1 MHRAFTKID
10 GTGCLTYLM
19 EGCLVRKNEE
29 LCIIDETTFPAFG
42 GKNY

>member
-1 MHRAFTKID
+1 
-10 GTGCLTYLM
+10 M

-42 GKNY
+42 GKKLLVFGFETKWFCLF